1 MPAPYLD
8 LVTSLRQGFPQ
19 PVSDRV
25 HDAYFVFSF
34 LRALDQLDGMKSVS
48 PLLGK
53 PVTLDYDA
61 ARHSRIAEQPSS
73 LEQVTQILVEHLSGM
88 FIWLHPLAQIN
99 VIPP

>member
-1 MPAPYLD
+1 MGSAYLD

-53 PVTLDYDA
+53 AVTLDYDG
-61 ARHSRIAEQPSS
+61 ARRSIVDDQPLQ
-73 LEQVTQILVEHLSGM
+73 LEQVTQLLVEHLSGM
-88 FIWLHPLAQIN
+88 FIWGHPRAQIN
-99 VIPP
+99 VI